1 MEPPAESTGLEV
13 RSYFVRGRNALVTR
27 AALGDL
33 YIDYYLHQGQL
44 GKQHSILHDS
54 MLKEALAACL
64 LHGASRPWN

>member
-44 GKQHSILHDS
+44 GRQHAILHDG